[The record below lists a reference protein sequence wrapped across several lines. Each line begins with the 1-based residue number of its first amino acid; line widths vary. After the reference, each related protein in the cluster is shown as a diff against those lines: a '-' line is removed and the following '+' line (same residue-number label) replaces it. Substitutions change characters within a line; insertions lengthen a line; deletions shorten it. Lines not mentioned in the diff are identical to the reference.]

1 MKKILLIVLALTTV
15 LGLVACTNTGNTVNS
30 DTVATDTGSIQLAPA
45 DVVLFGGDDDYR
57 IVYSSN
63 ATSAVKDMIVQMSSD
78 IKAVTGENPKR
89 VGDNAKNEFEQPKEI
104 LFAKTNRSAS
114 AESMSKISGIGYR
127 VEFIGEKL
135 VITASNDNAMKLAV
149 EKLLATWTA
158 ADGKIILNNTTV
170 LTEDMSEN
178 MLPIC
183 ENGELKF
190 KVIIQASAASEIH
203 TAAESLAGRL
213 SVLTGKTVSVEYDG
227 MVKETEGAYEICI
240 GNTNRAASKA
250 LYNSLETTYS
260 YEVRIDG
267 TRIVV
272 GSKHNEALVSAI
284 SNLADDL
291 CSAIAS
297 AYCGSPSIAKDY
309 SIKGSSSNAL
319 LNFPEPKVGVSRGIS
334 KIGDDEYVFFYE
346 SIQKSDFETYVS
358 SLKSAGCTEN
368 ATYTMGGNE
377 YALMENDSFSVYVA
391 YLAKASSMRVV
402 LNKPNTLQPDPAAPT
417 EANVCKP
424 ALWQLEVDNKG
435 SESNGGMSYVIQL
448 TDGTFIV
455 IDGGY
460 NTNTE
465 ADNLYNLLK
474 ENTVGGGEP
483 VISAWFITHLHSDHW
498 GCLKNF
504 SAKYGS
510 TVTVKAFYYNFP
522 GVGAGD
528 ITVATKNSI
537 ESYMKKF
544 SGTKLYGKLHSG
556 MSFSVVDAKI
566 SVICAYEDV
575 YPLTIEEGNDT
586 STVFK
591 VEVGGSSIMF
601 LGDAYFNESATMVAQ
616 MDASALKSDIVQ
628 FSHHGYEGCSEGL
641 YKLVNA
647 TTVLWPMNIV
657 GYDSGNV
664 TNVFKK
670 WYNGSLSA
678 NQYVRRTM
686 TIKKIIV
693 SGAGTVKLDLPYT
706 PTGSRLPDYDAIFK
720 ERTES
725 DS

>member
-15 LGLVACTNTGNTVNS
+15 LGLVACTNTENTVNS

-63 ATSAVKDMIVQMSSD
+63 ATSAVKDMVVQMSSD

-89 VGDNAKNEFEQPKEI
+89 VGDNAKNESEKPKEI
-104 LFAKTNRSAS
+104 LFAKTNRDAS
-114 AESMSKISGIGYR
+114 EKSMSKISGIGYR

-135 VITASNDNAMKLAV
+135 VITASNDSAMKLAV

-250 LYNSLETTYS
+250 LYDSLETTYS
-260 YEVRIDG
+260 YEVSIEG
-267 TRIVV
+267 TRIVA

-291 CSAIAS
+291 CSAISS

-368 ATYTMGGNE
+368 ATYTMGDNE

-465 ADNLYNLLK
+465 ADNLYKLLK
-474 ENTVGGGEP
+474 DNTVGGGEP

-510 TVTVKAFYYNFP
+510 TVTVKAFYIYN
-522 GVGAGD
+522 
-528 ITVATKNSI
+528 
-537 ESYMKKF
+537 
-544 SGTKLYGKLHSG
+544 
-556 MSFSVVDAKI
+556 
-566 SVICAYEDV
+566 
-575 YPLTIEEGNDT
+575 
-586 STVFK
+586 
-591 VEVGGSSIMF
+591 
-601 LGDAYFNESATMVAQ
+601 
-616 MDASALKSDIVQ
+616 
-628 FSHHGYEGCSEGL
+628 
-641 YKLVNA
+641 NA
-647 TTVLWPMNIV
+647 TTHAYVYAIDEIASSTDSAEATVGSNNVIVASKDAAGEADAYITTEADVSV
-657 GYDSGNV
+657 GYENGKITSATLNSLVITFAGAKVEND
-664 TNVFKK
+664 THKAIAD
-670 WYNGSLSA
+670 GSLYFGNAGECKFENWALTVDGETRYGSIVA
-678 NQYVRRTM
+678 DVYEGHDTEDICNLIKAVVIDDIDLELSNDATAKYF
-686 TIKKIIV
+686 TITFTNNFGTEAEFVIGARFTDTEIVCDISSVVGASHYGSFTEII
-693 SGAGTVKLDLPYT
+693 AQ
-706 PTGSRLPDYDAIFK
+706 
-720 ERTES
+720 
-725 DS
+725 